1 MKLYNIVITRR
12 TDGEQSILEH
22 NITEKQAEK
31 QCEMWGW
38 MYDDG
43 EYSYYMSY
51 EETTVT
57 TEVLEVLQNS
67 FLADLY
73 DALEVET
80 DADLLHAIRVEI
92 GKRTVKT
99 NIGRMPI
106 EDYLEIQAIQSGF
119 NSYEDMKKQGYTIDI
134 DKICN

>member
-1 MKLYNIVITRR
+1 MKLYNLVITKR
-12 TDGEQSILEH
+12 TDGAKSILAH

-43 EYSYYMSY
+43 KYSYYMSY
-51 EETTVT
+51 EETSITS
-57 TEVLEVLQNS
+57 EVLEVLENS

-80 DADLLHAIRVEI
+80 DADLLHAIQTEI
-92 GKRTVKT
+92 NKRTVKT
-99 NIGRMPI
+99 NIGTMPI

-119 NSYEDMKKQGYTIDI
+119 DSYEDMKKQGYSINI
-134 DKICN
+134 DKL